1 MFYIINFRLV
11 SKFVIIMVPNISI
24 CANTDSF
31 ITKFRSYV
39 LNEHKFARFISTLI
53 FL

>member
-39 LNEHKFARFISTLI
+39 LNEHKFARFISTQI